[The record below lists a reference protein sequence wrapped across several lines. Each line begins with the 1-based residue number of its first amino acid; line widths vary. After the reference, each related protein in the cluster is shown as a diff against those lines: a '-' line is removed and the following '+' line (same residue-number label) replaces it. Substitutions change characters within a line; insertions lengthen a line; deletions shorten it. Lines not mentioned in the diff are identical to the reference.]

1 MSYELILVM
10 VLGLLD
16 ISVNLWRRIFEDRVY
31 SEIER
36 QSLQSLKLYLGVFFF
51 LFLRATSLVQ
61 YLYVSSVAYSS
72 RPYFQSL

>member
-51 LFLRATSLVQ
+51 SFSQGDISSAILICLFSGLLQ
-61 YLYVSSVAYSS
+61 
-72 RPYFQSL
+72 

>member
-36 QSLQSLKLYLGVFFF
+36 QSLQSLKLYLGAFFF
-51 LFLRATSLVQ
+51 F
-61 YLYVSSVAYSS
+61 Y
-72 RPYFQSL
+72 

>member
-51 LFLRATSLVQ
+51 FFSGRHL
-61 YLYVSSVAYSS
+61 
-72 RPYFQSL
+72 